1 MGIVIGFLPIVL
13 WLVAVIMAVAIITF
27 TIGRGHIFTPR
38 AKRPA
43 TEPVDWSMV
52 KMHFLSFVMALI
64 PFPIFVFLADSMDV
78 RLRDFCDAAQSS
90 YSFWCCWRT
99 SPCIS
104 RRATLR
110 RLQWIGVLVP
120 LYVRTTMT
128 LESDNVRYVRLVIL
142 DKDSVACIN

>member
-64 PFPIFVFLADSMDV
+64 PFPVFVFLADSMDV
-78 RLRDFCDAAQSS
+78 RLRDFCDAAQLPAAVIV
-90 YSFWCCWRT
+90 F
-99 SPCIS
+99 
-104 RRATLR
+104 
-110 RLQWIGVLVP
+110 VLVP

-142 DKDSVACIN
+142 DEDSVACIN

>member
-27 TIGRGHIFTPR
+27 TIGRGNIFTPR

-64 PFPIFVFLADSMDV
+64 PFPVFVFLADSMDV
-78 RLRDFCDAAQSS
+78 RLRDFCAAAQLPAAVIV
-90 YSFWCCWRT
+90 F
-99 SPCIS
+99 
-104 RRATLR
+104 
-110 RLQWIGVLVP
+110 VLV
-120 LYVRTTMT
+120 L
-128 LESDNVRYVRLVIL
+128 LENVAMYFQARN
-142 DKDSVACIN
+142 A

>member
-13 WLVAVIMAVAIITF
+13 WLVAVIMAVA

-78 RLRDFCDAAQSS
+78 RLRDFCDAAQLPAAVIV
-90 YSFWCCWRT
+90 F
-99 SPCIS
+99 
-104 RRATLR
+104 
-110 RLQWIGVLVP
+110 VLV
-120 LYVRTTMT
+120 LLENVAMYFQARNASETAMDRRIGASVRKNDDDTGI
-128 LESDNVRYVRLVIL
+128 R
-142 DKDSVACIN
+142 